1 MDNTR
6 GKTLQPSALL
16 YAGAGAFIGI
26 FATLLVPPAGFSGF
40 AKPSLPSIS
49 LTSLVPDLLL
59 TTVEPEAE
67 AWAENMGATLRA
79 TGLVQTRIVQQGNT
93 LGDVLMKSG
102 IDRSAVASIVDAT
115 SQVYNLKKLRVGQEI
130 ELSFDALGVESDT
143 TPLTALSFEIDPSHS
158 ISVMRQD
165 DGTFAAK
172 EVVANTRREHVRG
185 EGVINSTLFETAQD
199 AGIPIDV
206 LGEMV
211 KLFSYD
217 VDFQRDIQK
226 GDKFQVMYEH
236 TVTDDGRPV
245 RNLNIRYASM
255 TLSGQQL
262 KYYAHKQSDG
272 SYDYYND
279 KGEGVRKALLRT
291 PVNGAIL
298 TSGFGMRRHPI
309 LGYSVLH
316 RGVDFGVPPGTPIM
330 AAGDGVIEKREFQN
344 GYGNYIRI
352 RHSGEYST
360 AYAHMSR
367 FGKGMA
373 VGKRVRQG
381 DIIGYVGS
389 TGRVTGPHLHFE
401 VFKKNTQVNPIAVKF
416 PASEKLEGARMA
428 AFRASQTETN
438 QMFNALGTAQNIAAA
453 EENAEPK

>member
-1 MDNTR
+1 M

-16 YAGAGAFIGI
+16 YAGAGAFIGL
-26 FATLLVPPAGFSGF
+26 FATLLVPSAGFTGF

-49 LTSLVPDLLL
+49 LTSLMPAVLLQSKPD
-59 TTVEPEAE
+59 TEI
-67 AWAENMGATLRA
+67 WNDNMGGVLRA
-79 TGLVQTRIVQQGNT
+79 TGLVQTVIVQQGDT
-93 LGDVLMKSG
+93 LGDMFVKAGVDKAAAFS
-102 IDRSAVASIVDAT
+102 VVDAI
-115 SQVYNLKKLRVGQEI
+115 SAIYNLKKLQVGQEF
-130 ELSFDALGVESDT
+130 ELSYDSLGVESET
-143 TPLTALSFEIDPSHS
+143 SPLSTVTFEVDPSHS
-158 ISVMRQD
+158 ISVVRQD

-172 EVVANTRREHVRG
+172 EIVANTRREYVRS
-185 EGVINSTLFETAQD
+185 EGVITSTLFETAQKE
-199 AGIPIDV
+199 GIPTDV
-206 LGEMV
+206 LAAMI
-211 KLFSYD
+211 KMFSYD

-226 GDKFQVMYEH
+226 GDKFSVMYEH
-236 TVTDDGRPV
+236 TVTDDGRAV

-255 TLSGQQL
+255 TMSGQQM
-262 KYYAHKQSDG
+262 KFYAVKQSDG

-291 PVNGAIL
+291 PVNSAVL

-330 AAGDGVIEKREFQN
+330 AAGDGVVEKREFQN

-352 RHSGEYST
+352 RHNGDYAT

-367 FGKGMA
+367 FGKDMS

-381 DIIGYVGS
+381 DVIGYVGA

-401 VFKKNTQVNPIAVKF
+401 VLKNNGQVNPITVKF
-416 PASEKLEGARMA
+416 PASQKLEGAMMA
-428 AFRASQTETN
+428 KFRATQSETD
-438 QMFNALGTAQNIAAA
+438 QAFAVLGTAQNIAQTEDPATNT
-453 EENAEPK
+453 EN